1 MTSFSGGLMVLGLC
15 AGEPNPALDN
25 LIDDPDTPFD
35 ETSVGRY
42 MPGYMKLHCNDDGTI
57 TIRHYSNP
65 TCLGHET
72 DYGAS
77 MQRLM
82 NAAFDEDYGVSLADL
97 QDDGTSISIVVS
109 FCAQA

>member
-25 LIDDPDTPFD
+25 LVDDPDTPFD

-42 MPGYMKLHCNDDGTI
+42 MPGYMKLHCNDDGTV
-57 TIRHYSNP
+57 TVRHYHDDVCNP
-65 TCLGHET
+65 RAQA

-77 MQRLM
+77 LQRLM
-82 NAAFDEDYGVSLADL
+82 NGECGRPSSAGCLR
-97 QDDGTSISIVVS
+97 
-109 FCAQA
+109 